1 MASVTVEI
9 TGDARKLEQTFDKI
23 NQGQKKVEDG
33 FDNVAETGKDS
44 ARKIDEG
51 FAKTGESGKE
61 AARKIKEEFVNVGD
75 TGKDSA
81 RQIED
86 GFEKAGE
93 SGKEA
98 ARKVNEEFVQVGT
111 TGKDS
116 ARQIESA
123 NEAAANKGAASY
135 NRILT
140 ELRRQGPEGR
150 AAARAI
156 ETHLQEAG
164 KAGRRSMSQI
174 VDELREFDSA
184 AAEVAEGGKS
194 AFDDFANSAIT
205 KIGGIAAGWI
215 TVQAAVGTVN
225 DYLKTQEALIESTLQ
240 KQQALAGTQQDS
252 LKAFA
257 AYTKEERDYLLTEA
271 VPEIMNAAGVKD
283 SSAITTALGLAS
295 GGTPKQAVDA
305 VMAAARQNQLAPEN
319 IAPVSAAAVSVMLKT
334 GIEDPRAALELMRT
348 TDSQSGIGS
357 TQNLIANLPV
367 AMTAVATARDQDPVE
382 AARQIG
388 ALWAAGTLGGGDV
401 TGAATSTFTVD
412 LTSRMFKFFSD
423 LESQRVEARSKL
435 ESIESQIAKGE
446 FSQANDRKERDQLAQ
461 FLEATKGSF
470 DPSKLALNS
479 EQAKAYKAYE
489 RERIDAKDK
498 IDRIKERI
506 DRGTATDKDRFEL
519 QEAEAMLA
527 DRTSFWEEQ
536 RAKAQKKLE
545 TLDHKI
551 STSSTFEKEKV
562 ERDRLRSLIPVLES
576 TTDPGT
582 IFGRIEALQQSPELR
597 QQFVGEGFGNANYTV
612 FLQELLTAGTDTA
625 EAIRDSFDVV
635 QADAEGFERQIQEQR
650 TATTQLRIT
659 TAVTGAEAAIE
670 AASVFNDESGTL
682 GAIRKITAEAQAAAN
697 PGGFAGFMTSLFENP
712 YIPMVGPVGVER
724 GTLGGTDAANE
735 AVSAIQL
742 LQQNRHSFAIGGIDE
757 SEAPKVAALNS
768 AIERIEEMI
777 GGQVASG
784 VLSPASLQSAAARAS
799 DAAYKEGQLERE
811 FEFRGNTAGQEAAR
825 ANRELLQRLADLMEK
840 QLEQMQQTAANTRP
854 RPPQSD
860 PAETIR
866 ASAASADARAPR

>member
-1 MASVTVEI
+1 MASVNVEI

-23 NQGQKKVEDG
+23 NQGQVKVEDG
-33 FDNVAETGKDS
+33 FDKLAEAGKDS

-61 AARKIKEEFVNVGD
+61 AARKIKEEFDNVGD
-75 TGKDSA
+75 TGKESARQIEEGFDKAGESGKDAARKVNEELVQIGVTGKDSA
-81 RQIED
+81 RQ
-86 GFEKAGE
+86 
-93 SGKEA
+93 
-98 ARKVNEEFVQVGT
+98 V
-111 TGKDS
+111 
-116 ARQIESA
+116 ESA

-135 NRILT
+135 NRILN
-140 ELRRQGPEGR
+140 ELRRHGPEGR

-156 ETHLQEAG
+156 EEHLQEAG
-164 KAGRRSMSQI
+164 KAGRRSMREI
-174 VDELREFDSA
+174 VEELRELDGA
-184 AAEVAEGGKS
+184 AADVAENGKS
-194 AFDDFANSAIT
+194 AFAEFADSAVT
-205 KIGGIAAGWI
+205 RIGGIVAGFV
-215 TVQAAVGTVN
+215 TVQGAVGVVN
-225 DYLKTQEALIESTLQ
+225 DYLKTQVDLLDQARE
-240 KQQALAGTQQDS
+240 KQQTLAGTQQDS

-271 VPEIMNAAGVKD
+271 VPAIMREADVSDA
-283 SSAITTALGLAS
+283 SAITTALGLAS

-412 LTSRMFKFFSD
+412 FASRMFKFFSD

-435 ESIESQIAKGE
+435 ESIESQIARGE

-470 DPSKLALNS
+470 DPSKLALSS
-479 EQAKAYKAYE
+479 EQAKAYKAHE
-489 RERIDAKDK
+489 RDRVDAKDK
-498 IDRIKERI
+498 IDRINERI
-506 DRGTATDKDRFEL
+506 ARGTATDKDRFEL
-519 QEAEAMLA
+519 KEAEATLA
-527 DRTSFWEEQ
+527 DRTSFWEAQ

-551 STSSTFEKEKV
+551 STGSTFEKEKV

-576 TTDPGT
+576 ATDPGT

-612 FLQELLTAGTDTA
+612 FLKELLTAGTETA
-625 EAIRDSFDVV
+625 EALRDSFAVV
-635 QADAEGFERQIQEQR
+635 QADAEGFERQVHEQK
-650 TATTQLRIT
+650 TATPQVILAD
-659 TAVTGAEAAIE
+659 AVAGAEAGIGAQQSFDTE
-670 AASVFNDESGTL
+670 AGTL
-682 GAIRKITAEAQAAAN
+682 SAVRKITAETLAATN
-697 PGGFAGFMTSLFENP
+697 PGGFGGFMASLYDNARIP
-712 YIPMVGPVGVER
+712 YIADFSVQNGA
-724 GTLGGTDAANE
+724 LGGSDAANE
-735 AVSAIQL
+735 GISAIHR
-742 LQQNRHSFAIGGIDE
+742 LQTRRATLATDPANTHRVETID
-757 SEAPKVAALNS
+757 K
-768 AIERIEEMI
+768 AIEKIEQMI
-777 GGQVASG
+777 GGQAASG
-784 VLSPASLQSAAARAS
+784 RLSEASLESAAERARSAAEIERLSGERGAPSLRAS
-799 DAAYKEGQLERE
+799 RDQ
-811 FEFRGNTAGQEAAR
+811 
-825 ANRELLQRLADLMEK
+825 NRELLERLAIL
-840 QLEQMQQTAANTRP
+840 LEQQLSEMRESKAAQQQTATNTRP